1 MKLFPP
7 SALLKYGEN
16 NFSIAFWLQSFSFY
30 KVGAM
35 SSACKGLPSGF
46 GFFGSFIA
54 QEVVERGGHRRCGYC
69 RSLDVKA
76 QSGIFNGLCGGES
89 EAAYLYVVL
98 LEIGKILEQ
107 RRYA

>member
-1 MKLFPP
+1 
-7 SALLKYGEN
+7 
-16 NFSIAFWLQSFSFY
+16 
-30 KVGAM
+30 M

-98 LEIGKILEQ
+98 FEIGKILEQ